1 MQELEQQLAEQKEAQ
16 RFLKHVGLFIII
28 AAAVATGNL
37 ISNWIMLLGTAKAL
51 ETNTV
56 TVNFE
61 DVIKDVEKDTQKRQ
75 REWRC
80 EYLDALYKS
89 QPTTKNKAKRDQACR
104 RGVLTIE

>member
-1 MQELEQQLAEQKEAQ
+1 MNEWDGAKA
-16 RFLKHVGLFIII
+16 FFKGIGLFTLI
-28 AAAVATGNL
+28 ATGVATGNL

-51 ETNTV
+51 ETNTLM
-56 TVNFE
+56 VNFE